1 LLAPEQPSDGKVVP
15 GARIRRPTIDGVTGP
30 EPTAHWLG
38 GVDRWNRTHGWASD
52 VLLAVA
58 LLAVFGAL
66 SVGSAQGLYWQRGWL
81 IGLIAAFGVLHVTV
95 AFRQH
100 APEVAYLVAS
110 AALLVIALAPDARVV
125 HPVSGGPTRVP
136 APFVPSSL
144 VFLVLLYSVAAR
156 ANPARSRSVLVIALA
171 GVGIM
176 TGTTADTLRQLVNG
190 SWLIVFYV
198 GVGLALIV
206 VSTWSLGR
214 FALVRRLRA
223 VTERAEAARF
233 AVLEERG
240 RIAREMHDIV
250 AHSLA
255 VIVRQAEGGA
265 FVAEQDPSGA
275 GRALRTI
282 ADAGRSALSDMRGLL
297 GVLHEPEADPGA
309 HVDAGAVPAA
319 PRPTLADLPRLVAG
333 VRDSGVDVWL
343 SESGA
348 RFAVGPATEL
358 AVYRLAQEGLTNAVK
373 HAGPGAQVGVA
384 LCWAPDGLTVAVVD
398 DGGEV
403 PVPMPMPVP
412 GTGAGLQ
419 GMRERVAAVGGTFS
433 VAPGDRGFQVRARF
447 PRVTQSSEG
456 PG

>member
-1 LLAPEQPSDGKVVP
+1 M
-15 GARIRRPTIDGVTGP
+15 TGP

-38 GVDRWNRTHGWASD
+38 GVERWNRTHGWASD
-52 VLLAVA
+52 GLLALA
-58 LLAVFGAL
+58 LVAVFGAL
-66 SVGSAQGLYWQRGWL
+66 SVSSAQGLHWQRGWL
-81 IGLIAAFGVLHVTV
+81 IVLVAAFGVLHVMV

-136 APFVPSSL
+136 ALFVPSSL

-156 ANPARSRSVLVIALA
+156 ANPARSRAVLVIALA

-176 TGTTADTLRQLVNG
+176 TGTTADALRQFVNG
-190 SWLIVFYV
+190 SWLILFYV

-206 VSTWSLGR
+206 VLTWNLGR
-214 FALVRRLRA
+214 FALVRSQRA
-223 VTERAEAARF
+223 VIERAEAARF

-265 FVAEQDPSGA
+265 FVAEQDPNGA

-282 ADAGRSALSDMRGLL
+282 ADAGRAALSEMRGLL
-297 GVLHEPEADPGA
+297 GVLREPEADPRA
-309 HVDAGAVPAA
+309 HVDAGQVAAA
-319 PRPTLADLPRLVAG
+319 PQPTLADLQRLVAG
-333 VRDSGVDVWL
+333 VREGGVDVWL

-384 LCWAPDGLTVAVVD
+384 LCWAPDALTVEVVD
-398 DGGEV
+398 DGGAAPGQPGLHAPPAER
-403 PVPMPMPVP
+403 PVP
-412 GTGAGLQ
+412 GAGAGLS
-419 GMRERVAAVGGTFS
+419 GLRERVVAVGGTFS
-433 VAPGDRGFQVRARF
+433 AAPRERGFRVRARF
-447 PRVTQSSEG
+447 PRTAGSA
-456 PG
+456 